1 MILRFSFFA
10 RSDERSEVPAPVSK
24 INLNGPLPFT
34 CTGRRI
40 SGCAPPAKRNFT
52 LALLGESVVVVILRV
67 PVRLCAT
74 TPTHCLLEIAG
85 AQETG
90 PRHNLRRNGDRRLC
104 KSKSPES
111 RKAEDRRI
119 A

>member
-24 INLNGPLPFT
+24 INSNGPSPFT
-34 CTGRRI
+34 RTGRRI
-40 SGCAPPAKRNFT
+40 SGCTSAAKRNFT
-52 LALLGESVVVVILRV
+52 FALLGESVDVVILKV
-67 PVRLCAT
+67 SHRLCAT

-85 AQETG
+85 ARKSES
-90 PRHNLRRNGDRRLC
+90 RRNLRRNEDRPLF

-111 RKAEDRRI
+111 TK
-119 A
+119 

>member
-1 MILRFSFFA
+1 MILRLSFFA

-24 INLNGPLPFT
+24 INLNGPSPFT
-34 CTGRRI
+34 CTGRRM

-52 LALLGESVVVVILRV
+52 LALLGESVAVVIL
-67 PVRLCAT
+67 PVSLRLCAT
-74 TPTHCLLEIAG
+74 TPTHCLLKIAG
-85 AQETG
+85 AQESES
-90 PRHNLRRNGDRRLC
+90 RRNLRRNEDRPLC

-111 RKAEDRRI
+111 RKAEDRRT

>member
-24 INLNGPLPFT
+24 INLNGPSPFT
-34 CTGRRI
+34 RTGRRM
-40 SGCAPPAKRNFT
+40 SGCATPAKRNFT
-52 LALLGESVVVVILRV
+52 LVLLGESVAVVILAV
-67 PVRLCAT
+67 SVRLCAT

-85 AQETG
+85 AQESAS
-90 PRHNLRRNGDRRLC
+90 RRNLRRNEDRRLC
-104 KSKSPES
+104 KPKSLES
-111 RKAEDRRI
+111 TKAEVRQT

>member
-24 INLNGPLPFT
+24 INSNGPSPFT

-40 SGCAPPAKRNFT
+40 SGCASPAKRNLTF
-52 LALLGESVVVVILRV
+52 ALLGESVAVVILPV
-67 PVRLCAT
+67 SVRLCAT
-74 TPTHCLLEIAG
+74 ILTHCQLRIAQ
-85 AQETG
+85 ARESALH
-90 PRHNLRRNGDRRLC
+90 RNLRRNGDRCLC
-104 KSKSPES
+104 KPRSSES
-111 RKAEDRRI
+111 RKAEDQRI

>member
-24 INLNGPLPFT
+24 INLNGPSPFT
-34 CTGRRI
+34 CTGRRM

-52 LALLGESVVVVILRV
+52 LALLGESVVVVILPV
-67 PVRLCAT
+67 SVRLRAT
-74 TPTHCLLEIAG
+74 TLSHYLLEIAG

-90 PRHNLRRNGDRRLC
+90 PRRNLRRNEDRPLC
-104 KSKSPES
+104 KPESPES
-111 RKAEDRRI
+111 TKAGVRRT